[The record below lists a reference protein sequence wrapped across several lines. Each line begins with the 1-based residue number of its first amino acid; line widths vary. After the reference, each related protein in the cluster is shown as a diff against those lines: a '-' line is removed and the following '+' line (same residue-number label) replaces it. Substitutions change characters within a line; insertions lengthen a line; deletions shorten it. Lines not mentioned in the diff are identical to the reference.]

1 MALIVDKYAPMN
13 LDSMILNSSIKS
25 VLEEMVKDPYN
36 KFKNMTLTGVPGIGK
51 TALAKALVK
60 QIGAEC
66 LFLNASKEN
75 NVDTIRS
82 KVSDFCGSISLA
94 DQIKVVIL
102 DEADCLSVGKMGG
115 AGAQEVLRGLIEEH
129 QNDCRFILTCNYVN
143 RIIPALISRCPIIN
157 VQFTPELVLERVKN
171 ILKLEKV
178 KVGKTALV
186 EFYETVIKTQFP
198 KVRNI
203 LHSLDCCIKTDK
215 TFDVS
220 FSGAHASDNK
230 EVDDFVDL
238 LFKSINKKS
247 ANCRTIRQ
255 SYIDNSNLFED
266 DYEVLANKLFEK
278 FIDEP
283 MIQISIADYIFKMSN
298 VMDKEIMF
306 YAMILDIHKSIHS

>member
-1 MALIVDKYAPMN
+1 MALIVDKYAPTD
-13 LDSMILNSSIKS
+13 LESMILNPSIKS

-102 DEADCLSVGKMGG
+102 DEADCLSVGKIGG

-157 VQFTPELVLERVKN
+157 VQFTPELVLERVKK
-171 ILKLEKV
+171 ILKSEEV
-178 KVGKTALV
+178 KVGKAKLV
-186 EFYETVIKTQFP
+186 DFYETVIKTQFP

-220 FSGAHASDNK
+220 FSGVTSTDNK
-230 EVDDFVDL
+230 ALEELVEHLHNLIVN
-238 LFKSINKKS
+238 KSSKP
-247 ANCRTIRQ
+247 TQIRQ
-255 SYIDNSNLFED
+255 YYIDNSDIFEE
-266 DYEVLANKLFEK
+266 DYEVLSNELFEK

-306 YAMILDIHKSIHS
+306 YAMILDIQRSIE

>member
-1 MALIVDKYAPMN
+1 MALIVDKYAPTD
-13 LDSMILNSSIKS
+13 LDSMILNPSIKS

-82 KVSDFCGSISLA
+82 KVSDFCGSVSLA

-102 DEADCLSVGKMGG
+102 DEADCLSVGKIGG

-157 VQFTPELVLERVKN
+157 VQFTPELVLERVKT
-171 ILKLEKV
+171 ILKSEQV
-178 KVGKTALV
+178 KVGKSKLLD
-186 EFYETVIKTQFP
+186 FYETVIKTQFP

-220 FSGAHASDNK
+220 FSGVSSADNK
-230 EVDDFVDL
+230 ALEEFVDTL
-238 LFKSINKKS
+238 HKLIINKGSKS
-247 ANCRTIRQ
+247 TKIRQ
-255 SYIDNSNLFED
+255 YYIDNSDVFEE
-266 DYEVLANKLFEK
+266 DYEILSNELFEK

-283 MIQISIADYIFKMSN
+283 MVQISIADYIFKMTN
-298 VMDKEIMF
+298 VMDKEVMF
-306 YAMILDIHKSIHS
+306 YAMILDIQRSLE

>member
-1 MALIVDKYAPMN
+1 MALIVDKYAPTN

-220 FSGAHASDNK
+220 FSGAQASDNK

>member
-1 MALIVDKYAPMN
+1 MALIVDKYAPTN
-13 LDSMILNSSIKS
+13 LESMILNSSIKS

-157 VQFTPELVLERVKN
+157 VQFTPELVLERVKT
-171 ILKLEKV
+171 ILKSEQV
-178 KVGKTALV
+178 KVGKSALT
-186 EFYETVIKTQFP
+186 EFYETVIKSQFP

-203 LHSLDCCIKTDK
+203 LHSLDCCIKTDG
-215 TFDVS
+215 TFDVT
-220 FSGAHASDNK
+220 FSGASSDNK
-230 EVDDFVDL
+230 ALDEFVEQL
-238 LFKSINKKS
+238 YKLIVKKNS
-247 ANCRTIRQ
+247 KARQIRQ
-255 SYIDNSNLFED
+255 FYTDNSEIFED
-266 DYEVLANKLFEK
+266 DYEVLANELFEK

-306 YAMILDIHKSIHS
+306 YSMILDIQRSRE